1 MRKEDDAGG
10 KFICCVMLPL
20 RRRRRRHPRSVLN
33 LNEGFFARGEE
44 EEAE

>member
-20 RRRRRRHPRSVLN
+20 LLRRRHPRSVLN
-33 LNEGFFARGEE
+33 LNEGFFARGEK